1 MQRHLSAAALV
12 AVLATALVAPG
23 VLARDASAPFDGHP
37 FVGAWL
43 VDTNTDDATEPPSRL
58 IVHPDGTLL
67 QVDQTTVAIGVWEP
81 TDDDAVALTITAQVD
96 VGDGKVATMTV
107 RGAVTVDPAGD
118 AWSGEATVE
127 QMDAAGVASGQ
138 MGPIPAAATRIVV
151 EPMAPTA
158 SPGA

>member
-1 MQRHLSAAALV
+1 MYPILRVAPLV
-12 AVLATALVAPG
+12 AVLATALVTPSA
-23 VLARDASAPFDGHP
+23 LARDTARPFESHP

-67 QVDQTTVAIGVWEP
+67 QVDQTTVAVGVWEP
-81 TDDDAVALTITAQVD
+81 TGDDAAALTITDQID
-96 VGDGKVATMTV
+96 MGDGKVATVTV
-107 RGAVTVDPAGD
+107 RGAVTLDPAGD
-118 AWSGEATVE
+118 GWTAEATVE
-127 QMDAAGVASGQ
+127 QNDPGGTASGQ

>member
-1 MQRHLSAAALV
+1 MHRSLRAAPLV

-23 VLARDASAPFDGHP
+23 ALAQDPAPPFEGHP

-43 VDTNTDDATEPPSRL
+43 VDTNTSYDSEPPSRL

-67 QVDQTTVAIGVWEP
+67 QVDQTTVAVGVWQP
-81 TDDDAVALTITAQVD
+81 TADNTADLTIAAQVD
-96 VGDGKVATMTV
+96 VGDGRIATITL
-107 RGAVTVDPAGD
+107 RAGVTLDPGGD
-118 AWSGEATVE
+118 AWTAEATVE
-127 QMDAAGVASGQ
+127 NLQATGSTSGQ
-138 MGPIPAAATRIVV
+138 IGPIPAAATRIVV